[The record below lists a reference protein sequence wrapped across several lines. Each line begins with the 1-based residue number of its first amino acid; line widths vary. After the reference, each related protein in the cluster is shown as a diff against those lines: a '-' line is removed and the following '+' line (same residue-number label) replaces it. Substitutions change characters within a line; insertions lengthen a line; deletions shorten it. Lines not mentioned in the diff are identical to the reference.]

1 MSLKH
6 DSIIPMHV
14 NASGQAGADLDKA
27 LKADNLPKKVAGT
40 TCDAPDR
47 FGVQVDAFKRTDADF
62 YGAVHREEDPERDAG
77 TTALAALVTGD
88 SLLVA
93 NAGDCRAV
101 ICRRGRAVDLSRD
114 HNAEY
119 EAARV
124 EAAGVLTILECTSYR
139 RASMSKGSAHELSLL
154 N

>member
-1 MSLKH
+1 
-6 DSIIPMHV
+6 MHV
-14 NASGQAGADLDKA
+14 IASGQAGADIDKA
-27 LKADNLPKKVAGT
+27 LKADHHPDEVAGT
-40 TCDAPDR
+40 TRDAPDR
-47 FGVQVDAFKRTDADF
+47 FWVQVDAFKRTDADF

-77 TTALAALVTGD
+77 TTALAALVAGD

-124 EAAGVLTILECTSYR
+124 EAAGMLTTRNALAAAEPP
-139 RASMSKGSAHELSLL
+139 
-154 N
+154 

>member
-6 DSIIPMHV
+6 HSIIPMHV
-14 NASGQAGADLDKA
+14 NASGQAGADFDKA
-27 LKADNLPKKVAGT
+27 LKSDNSLKKVAGT
-40 TCDAPDR
+40 TCDAPDCFR
-47 FGVQVDAFKRTDADF
+47 VQVDAFKRTDADF

-124 EAAGVLTILECTSYR
+124 EAAGVLTILECTSCR
-139 RASMSKGSAHELSLL
+139 RAAMSKGSAHELSLL

>member
-1 MSLKH
+1 MW
-6 DSIIPMHV
+6 
-14 NASGQAGADLDKA
+14 
-27 LKADNLPKKVAGT
+27 
-40 TCDAPDR
+40 
-47 FGVQVDAFKRTDADF
+47 VQIDAFKRTDADF

-77 TTALAALVTGD
+77 TTALAALVAGD

-124 EAAGVLTILECTSYR
+124 EAAGMLSVMEYTPR
-139 RASMSKGSAHELSLL
+139 RR
-154 N
+154 

>member
-1 MSLKH
+1 M
-6 DSIIPMHV
+6 
-14 NASGQAGADLDKA
+14 
-27 LKADNLPKKVAGT
+27 
-40 TCDAPDR
+40 
-47 FGVQVDAFKRTDADF
+47 QVDAFKRTDADF

-77 TTALAALVTGD
+77 TTALAALVAGD

-124 EAAGVLTILECTSYR
+124 EAAGMLSVLEQTPCR
-139 RASMSKGSAHELSLL
+139 RAFMSKGSAHELSLL
-154 N
+154 IWHA